1 MTNLESHDPKIPN
14 QLNNHNNSYDMSYYL
29 AKIENNAKEFDLSPK
44 ELKSDENFVIQA
56 LQKNSLVTRF
66 ITDEHLANDK
76 IAFSLS
82 LIISD
87 HANILKNRLQ
97 EDDFYFHY
105 ISQKIKNNEIDNKK
119 TYINKKF
126 FSKEENILK
135 VIKESGFFSLRYIH
149 DELKDKE
156 HIVDMFCSHSQ
167 VNEIWASDRIKKEAI
182 EGGAN
187 VSKYVKS
194 KLFYEKLGNKF
205 DKKPETKSHKI

>member
-1 MTNLESHDPKIPN
+1 MTNLESHNPQIHSE
-14 QLNNHNNSYDMSYYL
+14 LNNSISYDMKYYL
-29 AKIENNAKEFDLSPK
+29 NKIENNAKEFDLSPQ
-44 ELKSDENFVIQA
+44 EFKSDENFVIQA

-87 HANILKNRLQ
+87 HANILKDRLQ
-97 EDDFYFHY
+97 EDSFYFHY
-105 ISQKIKNNEIDNKK
+105 ITQKIKSNEINNKK
-119 TYINKKF
+119 TYINKLF

-135 VIKESGFFSLRYIH
+135 VIKESGFFSLRYLH
-149 DELKDKE
+149 EELKDKE
-156 HIVDMFCSHSQ
+156 HIVDMFCSHSES
-167 VNEIWASDRIKKEAI
+167 NEIWASDRIKKEAT
-182 EGGAN
+182 EGGTN